1 MQFPLFPRAVELIY
15 PGHSCTGGNTTFLA
29 LVRSIH
35 VWIIV
40 HSLWSPVEIASLW
53 LVDPVS
59 RCPVVPLSRGRLR
72 ASSRGWARYCPF
84 RCPVVPFPLSRCPVV
99 PLSRSRCPVGGLRVP
114 LAGPGLVGGSHGM
127 AVREQLLLESLCMLC
142 PCGIRSADR

>member
-59 RCPVVPLSRGRLR
+59 RCPVVPLSRERLR

-99 PLSRSRCPVGGLRVP
+99 PFPLSRWRAPGPVGGSRSCWRVP
-114 LAGPGLVGGSHGM
+114 WHGSQRAAAIGEPLHVVSM
-127 AVREQLLLESLCMLC
+127 WDSK
-142 PCGIRSADR
+142 CG